1 MKILHVIH
9 AYSPAIGGAE
19 FLIQQ
24 VSEYLANVA
33 KEDVAVFTT
42 FAYNTSLFTDS
53 RAPMI
58 SADRKNETIN
68 GVKIK
73 RFPVRNQW
81 GRMLYFLQYIFYRFR
96 LLGNARLRMLFY
108 GPISPLMKK
117 AIKNGDLKLAVTLI
131 LKKVQP
137 LLENG
142 DLENIPK
149 VFWYEKNMLRHLKKY
164 PNDYAGALRKIPKRI
179 RRLYIHA
186 YQSYIFN
193 EELRQNILE
202 NQVPKTITIQGFAVP
217 RMPEL
222 KASQLERRSLL
233 VAKDFKVLSVTNSTV
248 KLRFTLLKGEYA
260 STFLSFLV
268 NRKK

>member
-1 MKILHVIH
+1 MGT
-9 AYSPAIGGAE
+9 AIGNRFTITIRE
-19 FLIQQ
+19 
-24 VSEYLANVA
+24 VSRK
-33 KEDVAVFTT
+33 KEEIVETLSRFQEIA
-42 FAYNTSLFTDS
+42 TSRGL
-53 RAPMI
+53 P
-58 SADRKNETIN
+58 N
-68 GVKIK
+68 
-73 RFPVRNQW
+73 
-81 GRMLYFLQYIFYRFR
+81 Y
-96 LLGNARLRMLFY
+96 Y
-108 GPISPLMKK
+108 GPQRLSGNVEVGK

-268 NRKK
+268 NRKNDSTSASAHPTD